1 MSIHHTYC
9 RSLVVAVAAVVL
21 WPTVATAQ
29 TALPV
34 GKTLA
39 GQVSNSAPTI
49 YRFNAPAAGVLTV
62 AVHADSDVTLTVTDQ
77 DGQELPDGSSD
88 RDLYGA
94 GGNEQVSVTLP
105 EGGEYRVAIKLLSG
119 NASKFELGAGWI
131 AMPAFARATDPDRRP
146 SLARAVD
153 IGRSHEDALDGAA
166 GDNWDWFV
174 LTAKTSGT
182 LTVILRSVNDDS
194 PDLALELYTAENLT
208 EPSVRSDDDLQG
220 NNTNESA
227 TVDVKAGQKIFVKV
241 AGLST
246 SASGRY
252 RLASSIIQ

>member
-1 MSIHHTYC
+1 MSTFHTYR
-9 RSLVVAVAAVVL
+9 RSLVVALAAVVL
-21 WPTVATAQ
+21 GPALATAQ

-39 GQVSNSAPTI
+39 GQVSSSTPTI

-62 AVHADSDVTLTVTDQ
+62 AIHADSDVTLAVTDQ
-77 DGQELPDGSSD
+77 DGQELPEGSSD

-105 EGGEYRVAIKLLSG
+105 EAGEYRVTVKLLGGS
-119 NASKFELGAGWI
+119 NAKFELGAGWI
-131 AMPAFARATDPDRRP
+131 AMSAFARATDPDRRP
-146 SLARAVD
+146 SLALAVD

-194 PDLALELYTAENLT
+194 PDLALELYTAEDLS

-241 AGLST
+241 VGLST